1 MWFIAFSAAITARNA
16 KILFAERA
24 TMVRLSRACFRALIF
39 FCALFF
45 VFAMNNARAETKLA
59 TREILRALNGAPC
72 PDSEFTCVTITVP
85 LDHFNPAATQTIDV
99 VFAVLPATGTRKGM
113 FVTATGG
120 PGSAGIGCCADYY
133 TSFFARGITEHF
145 DIVYFDQ
152 RGIGLSGGLT
162 CPDAAARWYDADW
175 RGDTPKRA
183 QKLRDAAQTFSANC
197 DAESGHSETLK
208 FLGTRQAVEDL
219 EKFRV
224 LMGDDKFWLYGE
236 SYGTQYAQMYADA
249 HAGHLAGMI
258 LDGTVDLTR
267 AGIDYYANAVQAF
280 NDTLVAS
287 LNTCEKNSACARDFG
302 HKPRKVYDE
311 LAALLKTRRRLVD
324 FPLGSGNRA
333 ARAFA
338 FGDLE
343 SIGIGEMYG
352 ESGRMLFVRALGA
365 YARRGDLVPLMRLLY
380 PNLGVDETTLEPIPD
395 ATWSDALYYGVECQ
409 DYGYFTNDATTS
421 ANDYFATAAP
431 VENSGLRLASLIW
444 GDLPCASWRDSSADK
459 TRPAHTLAPGVPT
472 LVLNALRDPITPIN
486 SARAVYE
493 HLDDGYLITQRGGP
507 HVIFGRGVTCIDSIV
522 NRFLIDDALPAE
534 REMECPGKV
543 MDAYVPLAPLEA
555 REFASPLQAMESAE
569 TEIYYLPEFWYWDF
583 ATTTR
588 AGCAFGGTL
597 QFRAQG
603 EAILFD
609 LKQCAFT
616 NGFVMSGW
624 GDYDAAQD
632 RFRLRVTVTGAQSCQ
647 LKYERV
653 GDSATVS
660 GNCAGTRV
668 SGSNAQGVS
677 APGHL
682 KTRTPQRPA
691 KKFSRVRMPG

>member
-183 QKLRDAAQTFSANC
+183 QKLRDAAETFSANC

-444 GDLPCASWRDSSADK
+444 GDLPCASWHASSSDK
-459 TRPAHTLAPGVPT
+459 TRPPHTLAPAVPT
-472 LVLNALRDPITPIN
+472 LVLNARRDPITPLN
-486 SARAVYE
+486 SARAVFE
-493 HLDDGYLITQRGGP
+493 NLDDGYLITQRGGP
-507 HVIFGRGVTCIDSIV
+507 HVIFGRGVKCIDDVV
-522 NRFLIDDALPAE
+522 NAFLIDDVVPAG
-534 REMECPGKV
+534 REMECPGRV
-543 MDAYVPLAPLEA
+543 MNVYVPLAPREVN
-555 REFASPLQAMESAE
+555 EFASPLQAMQSAE
-569 TEIYYLPEFWYWDF
+569 TEIFYLPEFWYWDY
-583 ATTTR
+583 ATLTR
-588 AGCAFGGTL
+588 AGCAVQGTL
-597 QFRAQG
+597 QFHAQG
-603 EAILFD
+603 DAILFD

-616 NGFVMSGW
+616 NGFVINGQ
-624 GDYDAAQD
+624 GDYDSARD
-632 RFRLRVTVTGAQSCQ
+632 RFRLRVTVSGAQNCK
-647 LKYERV
+647 LRYERV
-653 GDSATVS
+653 GAKSFVRGKCAGSRVRASATMDVPIPA
-660 GNCAGTRV
+660 N
-668 SGSNAQGVS
+668 
-677 APGHL
+677 L
-682 KTRTPQRPA
+682 KNRALPRPA
-691 KKFSRVRMPG
+691 KRMLRAQ